1 MIKRYLRSIMFLAMG
16 AMVSVGFAS
25 CSDDDD
31 NNKKDE
37 LSAKETR
44 MESIAQQYLNNT
56 VNLTYGELAVQT
68 GELFD
73 KLSALTAKFKADS
86 MSVTQAEIDDIC
98 KTFLEA
104 RSEYEESE
112 AFLYGAA
119 TDFGIDPHIDTW
131 PLDLDG
137 LATSL
142 SNSAQVAN
150 LDIDAAG
157 SWDSGI
163 AYAAGKLG
171 QELLGFH
178 GIEFIIFRNGQNRTV
193 ASLRANEA
201 DAAFV
206 GKTVTGRQELIYAT
220 AVAGDLR
227 DRCWQMEVSWNENA
241 PQKHKER
248 VEELE
253 IPYTVAGSNR
263 SYTQNMLG
271 AGKAGSSYETWAEVM
286 TTILISGCQNISN
299 EVAMVKIGNP
309 YSGEDV
315 NYIESPYSHK
325 SFVDFKDN
333 LISIQNSLYGG
344 RNENGKRDESKS
356 IIRYMKDYNYPNVA
370 ALESSL
376 ADAIAALDNCQ
387 NTLHSFVGH
396 INDPLVGVA
405 QQKVKDLDTQ
415 LTQAGEWFA
424 TQH

>member
-1 MIKRYLRSIMFLAMG
+1 MIKRYLNTIMALAMG
-16 AMVSVGFAS
+16 VMVSFSFAS
-25 CSDDDD
+25 CSDDDND
-31 NNKKDE
+31 KKDD
-37 LSAKETR
+37 SSSVKNAR
-44 MESIAQQYLNNT
+44 MQQIAQQYLDNT
-56 VNLTYGELAVQT
+56 VNLTYQELATQT

-73 KLSALTAKFKADS
+73 KLSALTAKFKRDS
-86 MSVTQAEIDDIC
+86 MSITQAEINDIC
-98 KTFLEA
+98 ATFLEA

-150 LDIDAAG
+150 LDINADG
-157 SWDSGI
+157 SWDDGI

-178 GIEFIIFRNGQNRTV
+178 GIEFIIFRDGHNRDV
-193 ASLRANEA
+193 NALRANET
-201 DAAFV
+201 DAAFA

-227 DRCWQMEVSWNENA
+227 DRCWQMEVSWNANA
-241 PQKHKER
+241 PEAHKQR
-248 VEELE
+248 VEDLEL
-253 IPYTVAGSNR
+253 PSTVAGSTR
-263 SYTQNMLG
+263 SYSENMLL
-271 AGKAGSSYETWAEVM
+271 AGQAGSSYATWAEAM

-299 EVAMVKIGNP
+299 EVANIKIGNP
-309 YSGEDV
+309 YSGEDP

-333 LISIQNSLYGG
+333 IISIQNSLYGG

-356 IIRYMKDYNYPNVA
+356 LIQYMKDYNYANVA

-376 ADAIAALDNCQ
+376 TEAIAALDNCQ
-387 NTLHSFVGH
+387 NTLGNFVH
-396 INDPLVGVA
+396 NINDPLVGVA
-405 QQKVKDLDTQ
+405 QTRVRALDAQ
-415 LTQAGEWFA
+415 LTLAGEWFA